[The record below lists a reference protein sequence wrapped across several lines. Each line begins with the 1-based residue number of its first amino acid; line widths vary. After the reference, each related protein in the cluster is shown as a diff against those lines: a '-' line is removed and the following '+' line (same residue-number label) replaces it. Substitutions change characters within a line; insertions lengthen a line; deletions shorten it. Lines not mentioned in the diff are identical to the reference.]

1 MKITHFGAC
10 LGLAGDRLIRLGWA
24 TAASPNHFSAFWFS
38 GIVFSAFGGL
48 PRHSFFDFYNCKEHG
63 FSLNGKRS

>member
-1 MKITHFGAC
+1 M
-10 LGLAGDRLIRLGWA
+10 LALDLPGI
-24 TAASPNHFSAFWFS
+24 ASSALDGRPLRSPTNFSAFWFS

-48 PRHSFFDFYNCKEHG
+48 PRHSFFGFYNCKEHG

>member
-48 PRHSFFDFYNCKEHG
+48 PRHSFFGSYIVRNMAF
-63 FSLNGKRS
+63 R